1 MSLSINNSP
10 SMKLDT
16 ARDEVPSSTP
26 SKSSLPL
33 STSKTDSAWT
43 SSALFP
49 DNARTTR
56 GEMMISAGALSKLF
70 DMLEQVFKSMREV
83 ILGKNVTPQPAIP
96 SDKALKATPDSS
108 DPLKMKADAA
118 TLPKA
123 SSDSADPQ
131 KMKADAGTLPRTT
144 SASTDPQKVKVNADP
159 SDTTSELKVKIDHG
173 LLPGT
178 SHKPTSHVSTAVPV
192 PSVNVSNDSNAQVK
206 VELNIGRCHCPDTP
220 VEHDRGRLKTV
231 PDAAPNPVP
240 MPKAEV
246 TPQPEARV
254 PDTKPGVQPKPAL
267 IPKAEVTPQPEARV
281 PDTKPGVQPKPAL
294 IPKAEVTPQP
304 EVKVPGSHPGV
315 LHKPE
320 PVPLPGVVPQPDM
333 KVVPPT
339 DTKPTVTPDQPKPE
353 PDVTSPG
360 PAEKDND
367 LKGWSFINRRR
378 LKN

>member
-16 ARDEVPSSTP
+16 ARDDVSSSTLP
-26 SKSSLPL
+26 KSSVPL
-33 STSKTDSAWT
+33 STSKTDSAWA

-49 DNARTTR
+49 DNTRTTR

-83 ILGKNVTPQPAIP
+83 LLGKNVTPQPAIP
-96 SDKALKATPDSS
+96 SDRALKATPDSS
-108 DPLKMKADAA
+108 DPLKMKADAG

-131 KMKADAGTLPRTT
+131 KIKADAGTLPRTT
-144 SASTDPQKVKVNADP
+144 SASADPQKVKVNADP
-159 SDTTSELKVKIDHG
+159 LAKTPSDTTGELKVKIDDG

-178 SHKPTSHVSTAVPV
+178 SHKPASRVSPAVPV

-206 VELNIGRCHCPDTP
+206 VELNIGHCHCPDTP
-220 VEHDRGRLKTV
+220 VEHDRGRLKAV
-231 PDAAPNPVP
+231 PGVQPNPVP
-240 MPKAEV
+240 MPKPEV
-246 TPQPEARV
+246 TPQPEAKVPDTKAEVTPKPEAKV
-254 PDTKPGVQPKPAL
+254 PDTKP
-267 IPKAEVTPQPEARV
+267 EVTPRPEA
-281 PDTKPGVQPKPAL
+281 
-294 IPKAEVTPQP
+294 
-304 EVKVPGSHPGV
+304 KVPGSHPGV

-320 PVPLPGVVPQPDM
+320 PVPLPRVVPQPDT
-333 KVVPPT
+333 KIVPPT

-378 LKN
+378 LKT

>member
-16 ARDEVPSSTP
+16 ARDEVPSSTLP
-26 SKSSLPL
+26 KSSLPL

-83 ILGKNVTPQPAIP
+83 LLGKNVTPQPPIP
-96 SDKALKATPDSS
+96 SDKALKATPDSA
-108 DPLKMKADAA
+108 DPLKV
-118 TLPKA
+118 
-123 SSDSADPQ
+123 
-131 KMKADAGTLPRTT
+131 KADAGTLPRTT
-144 SASTDPQKVKVNADP
+144 SASADPQKVKVNADPLAKAP
-159 SDTTSELKVKIDHG
+159 SDTTSELKVKIDEG

-178 SHKPTSHVSTAVPV
+178 SHKPTSHVSPAVPV

-231 PDAAPNPVP
+231 PDALPNPVP

-246 TPQPEARV
+246 TPQPAARV
-254 PDTKPGVQPKPAL
+254 PDTMPGVQPKPAS
-267 IPKAEVTPQPEARV
+267 IPKAEM
-281 PDTKPGVQPKPAL
+281 
-294 IPKAEVTPQP
+294 TPQP

-320 PVPLPGVVPQPDM
+320 PMPQPGVVPQPDM
-333 KVVPPT
+333 KIVPPT
-339 DTKPTVTPDQPKPE
+339 DTKRTVTPDQPKPE

>member
-16 ARDEVPSSTP
+16 ARDDVPSSTP
-26 SKSSLPL
+26 PKSSVPL
-33 STSKTDSAWT
+33 STSKTDSAWA

-49 DNARTTR
+49 DNTRTTR

-83 ILGKNVTPQPAIP
+83 LLGKNVTPQPAIP
-96 SDKALKATPDSS
+96 SDRALKATPDSS
-108 DPLKMKADAA
+108 DPLKMKADA
-118 TLPKA
+118 
-123 SSDSADPQ
+123 
-131 KMKADAGTLPRTT
+131 GTLPRTT
-144 SASTDPQKVKVNADP
+144 SASADPQKVKVNADP
-159 SDTTSELKVKIDHG
+159 LATTPSDTTGELKVKIDDG

-178 SHKPTSHVSTAVPV
+178 SHKPASRVSPAVPV

-206 VELNIGRCHCPDTP
+206 VELNIGHCHCPDTP
-220 VEHDRGRLKTV
+220 VEHDRGRLKAV
-231 PDAAPNPVP
+231 PGVQPNLVP
-240 MPKAEV
+240 MPKPEV
-246 TPQPEARV
+246 TPQPEAKV
-254 PDTKPGVQPKPAL
+254 PDT
-267 IPKAEVTPQPEARV
+267 KAEVTPKPEA
-281 PDTKPGVQPKPAL
+281 
-294 IPKAEVTPQP
+294 
-304 EVKVPGSHPGV
+304 KVPGSHPGV

-320 PVPLPGVVPQPDM
+320 PVPLPRVVPQPDT
-333 KVVPPT
+333 KIVPPT

-378 LKN
+378 LKT